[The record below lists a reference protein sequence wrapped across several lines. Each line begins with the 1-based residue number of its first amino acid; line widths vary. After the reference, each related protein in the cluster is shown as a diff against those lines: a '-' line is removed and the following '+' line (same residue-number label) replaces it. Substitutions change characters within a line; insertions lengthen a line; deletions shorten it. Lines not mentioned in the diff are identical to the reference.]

1 MFESQSP
8 TVSSFMAVNTMQ
20 ELFDFIETDEFYPF
34 TSDSSIDQHNESAQ
48 TEIKRIYTELRT
60 VEEISYDQ
68 NILFYPVNI
77 TGTENIGMEISD
89 DSTGTNTFED
99 SGSSPE
105 SITLQSSDYD
115 DTELFDSTEW
125 MVRDN
130 SSCKIRPPKLYEF
143 LGLLLDN
150 SRYIS
155 YASWV
160 NGREG
165 LFKIHKPIQVA
176 YLWKRVKVRKTNGC
190 MDYNTFAR
198 GIRYYYK
205 SGTMI
210 KTHTKHTYC
219 FAR

>member
-1 MFESQSP
+1 MFKSQSR
-8 TVSSFMAVNTMQ
+8 TVSSFMSVNTMQ
-20 ELFDFIETDEFYPF
+20 ELFDLIEADDFYPF
-34 TSDSSIDQHNESAQ
+34 TSDSSIDLHNESAQ
-48 TEIKRIYTELRT
+48 REIKRIYTELRT

-68 NILFYPVNI
+68 NILFYPVDI
-77 TGTENIGMEISD
+77 TRTEDIGMKISD
-89 DSTGTNTFED
+89 DSTGTNTSED

-105 SITLQSSDYD
+105 SITPQSLDYD
-115 DTELFDSTEW
+115 DTEFFDSTEW

-130 SSCKIRPPKLYEF
+130 SSYKIRPPKLYEF
-143 LGLLLDN
+143 LRLLLDN

-160 NGREG
+160 NDREG

-176 YLWKRVKVRKTNGC
+176 YLWKQVKVRKTNGC
-190 MDYNTFAR
+190 MDYDTFAR